1 MFVLRIRIRNP
12 TGVLPQCL
20 ALGLSL
26 EPDGYRKEMHA
37 STPAQAWT
45 ELWRLVQAL
54 ETGGVEV
61 IEAQLTWALTGRV
74 PQ

>member
-1 MFVLRIRIRNP
+1 MFVLKVRIRNP
-12 TGVLPQCL
+12 TGCLAQCL

-26 EPDGYRKEMHA
+26 EPDGYRKEVHA

-45 ELWRLVQAL
+45 ELWRLVQDLQA
-54 ETGGVEV
+54 GGVEV
-61 IEAQLTWALTGRV
+61 IEAQLTWAIAGRI